1 MRYRRT
7 WSGCA
12 FFPVWKAAASLYIL
26 QPLVDVGWLNT
37 GPKIVRYIKRMPAL
51 AVVFVGAWA
60 STRYYEH
67 WWIAQ
72 GKRWSRRL
80 DPVSTASPR
89 PKTRVADTA

>member
-1 MRYRRT
+1 VLRSRT
-7 WSGCA
+7 L
-12 FFPVWKAAASLYIL
+12 FFLAEISYALYVL
-26 QPLVDVGWLNT
+26 HRLVDVGWLDT
-37 GPKIVRYIKRMPAL
+37 GTKIVRYAKRVPAL

-80 DPVSTASPR
+80 E
-89 PKTRVADTA
+89 PKPAPAAAAKSRVADLA